1 MAGSGPTVGFIVVH
15 QVVRGVVEDDVDEG
29 TEAIVVLDTVVIS
42 VVEVDVVVVVV
53 VVVVVDVLGQN

>member
-1 MAGSGPTVGFIVVH
+1 M
-15 QVVRGVVEDDVDEG
+15 EDDVDEG

-42 VVEVDVVVVVV
+42 VVDVDVVVVVV